1 MLETEKQFIDHL
13 LKIGTN
19 MPSDAICKNPT
30 SLIKSLR
37 KRLRMT
43 QKQLAKRVK
52 LPQSYIAKIESGK
65 VIPSLETLEKI
76 FLGFKCNLSFVIIPT
91 IPIDEIIKNQAYL
104 AAKKNLKYISGTM
117 ALEDQLPTK
126 DTINDLI
133 KAEQKKLID
142 SKTSKIWDL
151 ND

>member
-1 MLETEKQFIDHL
+1 MLDVEKQFIDNL

-19 MPSDAICKNPT
+19 ISPDDICKNPT

-65 VIPSLETLEKI
+65 VTPSIETLEKI
-76 FLGFKCNLSFVIIPT
+76 FLGFKCHLSFIVVPT
-91 IPIDEIIKNQAYL
+91 IPVDEIIKNQAYL
-104 AAKKNLKYISGTM
+104 AAKKHLKYISGTM
-117 ALEDQLPTK
+117 ALEDQLPTENSIK
-126 DTINDLI
+126 DLI
-133 KAEQKKLID
+133 KAEQKKLMD